1 MPHIRGTA
9 LATAVPLLALTVLVA
24 ATSAAQAGSSG
35 ASRFDFHFCDGAF
48 CSDGTTLQN
57 FATTQSGNMVLTY
70 HSTYINTFSDPSCAG
85 RTQERDMTTY
95 LLTPDGTG
103 AYHFTNKGKTTFQCS
118 DGSSVTCRFIYV
130 FTLADNEV
138 RGYKPTVEC
147 TPTAAG
153 FTAT

>member
-1 MPHIRGTA
+1 
-9 LATAVPLLALTVLVA
+9 LATALPLLALTVLVA
-24 ATSAAQAGSSG
+24 ATSTAQAGSSG
-35 ASRFDFHFCDGAF
+35 ASRFDFHFCDELEQF

-57 FATTQSGNMVLTY
+57 FATTQPGNMVLTY

-103 AYHFTNKGKTTFQCS
+103 AYHFTNKGQTTFQCS
-118 DGSSVTCRFIYV
+118 DGSSVTCRFMYV

-138 RGYKPTVEC
+138 RAYKPTAEC
-147 TPTAAG
+147 TPTTAG
-153 FTAT
+153 SPPHDVAGG